1 MTNPKTP
8 PSPPKDFLRKLR
20 RLDLPARAKS
30 ILQELYEQAAS
41 LVRRLVE
48 FLYHNRIFA
57 AYLVLGI
64 CLYWALGPIPVV
76 GSLLA
81 ALGLS
86 FSILLRLFKQIESD
100 FRSQMTVL
108 VGRPV

>member
-1 MTNPKTP
+1 MPKRP
-8 PSPPKDFLRKLR
+8 LKPLLRKLR
-20 RLDLPARAKS
+20 QLDLPAKAKALLREIYKQS
-30 ILQELYEQAAS
+30 AS
-41 LVRRLVE
+41 LIRRLVE

-76 GSLLA
+76 GKLLA

-86 FSILLRLFKQIESD
+86 FSVLLGLFKQIDSD